1 MKKVNNIKI
10 ISIDLFRTIVDIEQ
24 TPEMIWQLFL
34 RENFPDEISRKYYW
48 IADEIMGRR
57 WDAAG
62 TDDKH
67 FKTVR
72 TVLEDT
78 VAELF
83 CEIKLDYDPKLAAG
97 ILMGDHNLQNIF
109 ADAKPFLEKVGQKYP
124 ICLSTDCDIEMIE
137 NIDKIYTFDKIFISE
152 TLRMYKLN
160 PGFFRHIINH
170 YNLPPENILHIGDT
184 KSDIITPKQL
194 GIITCW
200 LNRRNLKWDQKIK
213 PDFEVKSLLE
223 ILDLLD

>member
-1 MKKVNNIKI
+1 MGKIHNIKI
-10 ISIDLFRTIVDIEQ
+10 ISIDLFRTIVDLEQ
-24 TPEMIWQLFL
+24 TPKMIWQLFL
-34 RENFPDEISRKYYW
+34 KENFPEELSRKYFR

-57 WDAAG
+57 WNAAG
-62 TDDKH
+62 IDNKH

-72 TVLEDT
+72 TVLEET
-78 VAELF
+78 VKELF
-83 CEIKLDYDPKLAAG
+83 NRIKLDYDPKLAAG
-97 ILMGDHNLQNIF
+97 ALMGDHNLQNIF
-109 ADAKPFLEKVGQKYP
+109 ADAKPFLQKVGQKYP
-124 ICLSTDCDIEMIE
+124 ICLSTDCDIEMIT
-137 NIDKIYTFDKIFISE
+137 NVDKIYPFDNIFISE

-170 YNLPPENILHIGDT
+170 YNLPPENMLHIGDS

-200 LNRRNLKWDQKIK
+200 LNRRNLKWDQAIK

-223 ILDLLD
+223 ILDILD